1 VSIVDRYRLA
11 LVPRLVVDLSLLSDG
26 DAVSLIEF
34 MSDFNFD
41 FRQYVVG
48 IELDL
53 LKRKSIIPYNVFQDC
68 EPTLTLARYHGLKIS
83 ITGLTP
89 DVQGAEQEAILSFV
103 PDRLGNM
110 LELPSSMLN
119 QLTDDTVP
127 LICTRPTQHTNSA
140 RDYAI
145 IFDWSMVKGNPIVLS
160 SSGNGSCADTLD
172 DFLTIVKARD
182 MNDHDV
188 AKLSLDT
195 FHHILETSRKTRSEL
210 VKYAVIRTNKIVE
223 WAKTNIEGV
232 QCEP

>member
-1 VSIVDRYRLA
+1 
-11 LVPRLVVDLSLLSDG
+11 
-26 DAVSLIEF
+26 
-34 MSDFNFD
+34 MSWD
-41 FRQYVVG
+41 

-53 LKRKSIIPYNVFQDC
+53 LKRKSIVPSNAFQAC
-68 EPTLTLARYHGLKIS
+68 EPRLTLARYHGLKVS

-89 DVQGAEQEAILSFV
+89 DVQGAEQEAILSFA

-140 RDYAI
+140 RDCAI
-145 IFDWSMVKGNPIVLS
+145 IFDWSMVKGNPIILS
-160 SSGNGSCADTLD
+160 SSGNGSSADTLD
-172 DFLTIVKARD
+172 DFLTIVTARD

-188 AKLSLDT
+188 AKLSLNA

-210 VKYAVIRTNKIVE
+210 VKYAVIRTNKIME

-232 QCEP
+232 RLQCEP